1 MKYHLETD
9 QLLKK
14 LGVSALKRYGQNFL
28 IHTPTAKTMVEAAKI
43 KPNER
48 VLEIGPGLG
57 ALTQHISFE
66 TNPYIS
72 FEIDRSY
79 HQYLLEAYPT
89 NTNHLLGNFLKSEA
103 IKADVILGNLPYY
116 ATTEMLEKIYK
127 DYSSARVA
135 VLMIQREVIARLIAP
150 TSSDHYGPLAIMTEL
165 VSDFSLVQ
173 EVSKVHFYPEP
184 HVVSSIFKLTFHQ
197 RHQKVDRQKFFYF
210 IKKMFLHRR
219 KTILNNLMPE
229 CGDKDQALSI
239 LSKAGINPQ
248 TRPEDIDLNTF
259 IRLFNNLITIKSI

>member
-14 LGVSALKRYGQNFL
+14 LGVSALKRYGPNFL
-28 IHTPTAKTMVEAAKI
+28 IHNQTAKTIVEAAKI
-43 KPNER
+43 KPHER

-66 TNPYIS
+66 NNPYTS
-72 FEIDRSY
+72 YEIDRSY
-79 HQYLLEAYPT
+79 HQYLLETYPT
-89 NTNHLLGNFLKSEA
+89 NTTHLLGNFLKSEV
-103 IKADVILGNLPYY
+103 IKTEVILGNLPYY

-150 TSSDHYGPLAIMTEL
+150 TSSDQYGPLAIMTEL
-165 VSDFSLVQ
+165 VADFSLVQ
-173 EVSKVHFYPEP
+173 EVSKIHFYPEP

-197 RHQKVDRQKFFYF
+197 RHQEIDRQQFFYF

-219 KTILNNLMPE
+219 KTILNNLTPE
-229 CGDKDQALSI
+229 CGDKDRALSI
-239 LSKAGINPQ
+239 LSSSEINPQ

-259 IRLFNNLITIKSI
+259 IRLFNNLIAIKSI